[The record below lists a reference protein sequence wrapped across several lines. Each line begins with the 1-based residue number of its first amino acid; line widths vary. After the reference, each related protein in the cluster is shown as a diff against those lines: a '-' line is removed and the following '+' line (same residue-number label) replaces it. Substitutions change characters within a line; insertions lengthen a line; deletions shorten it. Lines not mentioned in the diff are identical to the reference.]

1 VEKAKHESLLME
13 KLAELEE
20 IDQSYKMN
28 MSQLAGREGE
38 FSKTIQRLEGENKRL
53 QEALKHTMQSWTEE
67 SRKQQQKELGIS
79 KQSGDMAKST
89 SKALSKLSVAMEEI
103 AQVMSLRLWTHRHD
117 QDSSIN
123 SIHSTGYE
131 TLYAV
136 HGPNSKSGAEPRDT
150 ED

>member
-1 VEKAKHESLLME
+1 LRERIKQSEEAREYAIVEKAKHEGLLME

-103 AQVMSLRLWTHRHD
+103 AQVMSIRLWTLTSPSGFEHSFHPFHRF
-117 QDSSIN
+117 
-123 SIHSTGYE
+123 
-131 TLYAV
+131 
-136 HGPNSKSGAEPRDT
+136 
-150 ED
+150 